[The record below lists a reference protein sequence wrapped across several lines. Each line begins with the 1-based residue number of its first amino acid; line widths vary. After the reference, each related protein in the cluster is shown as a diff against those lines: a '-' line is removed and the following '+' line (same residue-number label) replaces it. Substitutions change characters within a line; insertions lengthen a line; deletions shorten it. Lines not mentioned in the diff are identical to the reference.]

1 MAHSCPPPGQRK
13 RNHFSGI
20 PTVFISISFFC
31 NVTVCYS
38 CEVAFFFPF
47 CKNDTHESIFSIT
60 CFCVDVVS
68 IIEFTY
74 EGLRKLPQFIECVL
88 FFPLISLICFH
99 YQLSSHLPEASVAQ
113 NNIGLLWKI
122 PYIFKFLQDCQVWV
136 TKPAQWPIN
145 TYTAFKVQQYC
156 YHWHIY
162 CEIYKALFT
171 KQHLLFG
178 PKWPYLSRCSVLENK
193 I

>member
-47 CKNDTHESIFSIT
+47 CNNDTHESIFSIT

-99 YQLSSHLPEASVAQ
+99 YQLSRHLPEASVAQ

-122 PYIFKFLQDCQVWV
+122 NTALATPSHLPSPLFLLSPL
-136 TKPAQWPIN
+136 KKKE
-145 TYTAFKVQQYC
+145 FKVRSRGELQKKGYD
-156 YHWHIY
+156 IRNV
-162 CEIYKALFT
+162 KAILWYYNYT
-171 KQHLLFG
+171 
-178 PKWPYLSRCSVLENK
+178 NN
-193 I
+193 

>member
-1 MAHSCPPPGQRK
+1 MRHGAQLPTSRTKKKKSFQW
-13 RNHFSGI
+13 
-20 PTVFISISFFC
+20 TVFISISFFC

-47 CKNDTHESIFSIT
+47 CNNDTHESIFSIT

-122 PYIFKFLQDCQVWV
+122 
-136 TKPAQWPIN
+136 N
-145 TYTAFKVQQYC
+145 TAFATPSHLPSPLFLLSSLAKKEFKVRSRGELQKKGYD
-156 YHWHIY
+156 IRNV
-162 CEIYKALFT
+162 KAILWYYNYT
-171 KQHLLFG
+171 
-178 PKWPYLSRCSVLENK
+178 NN
-193 I
+193 

>member
-1 MAHSCPPPGQRK
+1 MRHGAQLPTSRTKKKKSFQW
-13 RNHFSGI
+13 
-20 PTVFISISFFC
+20 TVFISISFFC

-47 CKNDTHESIFSIT
+47 CNNDTHESIFSIT

-122 PYIFKFLQDCQVWV
+122 NTALATPSHLPSPLFLLSSLA
-136 TKPAQWPIN
+136 KKE
-145 TYTAFKVQQYC
+145 FKVRSRGELQKKGYD
-156 YHWHIY
+156 IRNV
-162 CEIYKALFT
+162 KAILWYYNYT
-171 KQHLLFG
+171 
-178 PKWPYLSRCSVLENK
+178 NN
-193 I
+193 